1 MRVVV
6 VGGDRLGQIPVRLA
20 ECGFREVLH
29 ITGRKVRDV
38 GSKIPMET
46 HLIVVLIDYINHA
59 LAEKVKEEAKKRGVP
74 VIFARRAWST
84 IYFQLGRLGLKGV
97 EACAVAQ

>member
-6 VGGDRLGQIPVRLA
+6 VGGDRLGQIPARLVDF
-20 ECGFREVLH
+20 GFKEVVH
-29 ITGRKVRDV
+29 VTGRKVRDICCQ
-38 GSKIPMET
+38 IPVET
-46 HLIVVLIDYINHA
+46 RLIVVLIDYVNHA

-84 IYFQLGRLGLKGV
+84 IYFQLGRLELKGV
-97 EACAVAQ
+97 KACAAAQ